1 MRKTKERVSES
12 QICIN
17 KFLFIIY
24 TQECDENNTFK
35 TRPIYL
41 HVKPAKSKFDLYVA
55 RVSE

>member
-1 MRKTKERVSES
+1 MKERVSES

-17 KFLFIIY
+17 KFLVIIY